1 MRKLNSIAP
10 PFVCAALQTRAM
22 NNTRGPVPT
31 LDFTKTLNFDPS
43 TQRRCLT
50 ERWVVKR
57 NACLADV
64 DAGDGIIRILHIA
77 YISYSVETI
86 NYLDRVTRFKLGTVE
101 LIELKI
107 FWQSCTFFGQN
118 FTEILARVSALNTL
132 FHVCVHHH
140 VEGQYQSLGHSEPSI
155 SLKYQK

>member
-1 MRKLNSIAP
+1 
-10 PFVCAALQTRAM
+10 M

-57 NACLADV
+57 IACLADV
-64 DAGDGIIRILHIA
+64 DAGDGIIRVLHIA

-86 NYLDRVTRFKLGTVE
+86 DYFDRLTRFKLGTVE
-101 LIELKI
+101 IIE
-107 FWQSCTFFGQN
+107 
-118 FTEILARVSALNTL
+118 
-132 FHVCVHHH
+132 
-140 VEGQYQSLGHSEPSI
+140 
-155 SLKYQK
+155 